1 MGRVNDWVLGM
12 EEDAEWMS
20 KAVFVRVHGIRNVD
34 VWEKVHNPEKFY
46 DEEPDLEGYEA
57 MMEGYHG

>member
-12 EEDAEWMS
+12 EEDASWMS
-20 KAVFVRVHGIRNVD
+20 KAVFVNVHGITNAD
-34 VWEKVHNPEKFY
+34 VWDKVQRED
-46 DEEPDLEGYEA
+46 DECREPDLEGYEA